1 MSSLIKFVKDFAQD
15 EEGLTILE
23 YVIGAALIVIAL
35 VVADP
40 WNSLMGKLSTTLEQ
54 VPVAE

>member
-35 VVADP
+35 IAADP
-40 WNSLMGKLSTTLEQ
+40 WNGLMNKLSTTLNS
-54 VPVAE
+54 VPAAS